1 MFQIIHIWIENLL
14 LAGPDQNCDAIQM
27 IRKVRIPTKIIFC
40 IQNEDSFL
48 YFEKEYCSLK

>member
-40 IQNEDSFL
+40 IQNEDSFHIL
-48 YFEKEYCSLK
+48 RKRILFP